1 MNLINIF
8 KNTLSN
14 TSSKILLI
22 ILLSS
27 FMFLN
32 TTAFAQSS
40 LFDKGEHYFFN
51 GKFAM
56 AERFLLQAL
65 DADPENPQIYTYLGD
80 ILFLRN
86 KHIDALK
93 MYRIVDELRPSG
105 QNCFR
110 MGQVYYDLN
119 DGRSA
124 IANFRRTIEIDPSIK
139 FAYYHIGLTYLMIFR
154 EKENAIAFWK
164 KFIEVSP
171 EDPQIE
177 TIKEAVD
184 ILSNPAFILPP
195 FGSNVSVAQALKI
208 GGYSPIEETNSR
220 ILFKSREP
228 VRTFYEKM
236 DERAIR
242 MESKSDEQAA
252 DQTQKNETRA
262 KQLSNKADETVNDS
276 AKKNEDK
283 ANRLLH
289 RSEETHLNEAD
300 KPKNNDNVVDVDK
313 TILEKSFDL
322 APKRGGQ

>member
-1 MNLINIF
+1 MII
-8 KNTLSN
+8 N
-14 TSSKILLI
+14 TSSKILLMI
-22 ILLSS
+22 FFFISA
-27 FMFLN
+27 
-32 TTAFAQSS
+32 AFAQSS

-80 ILFLRN
+80 ILFSRG

-93 MYRIVDELRPSG
+93 MYRIVDELKPSG

-124 IANFRRTIEIDPSIK
+124 IANFRKTIELDPSIK
-139 FAYYHIGLTYLMIFR
+139 FAYYHIGLTYLMLFR
-154 EKENAIAFWK
+154 EKENAIAFWN

-177 TIKEAVD
+177 TIREAVD

-195 FGSNVSVAQALKI
+195 FGSNVSVAHALKI

-220 ILFKSREP
+220 ILFKSSEP

-242 MESKSDEQAA
+242 MESKSDEQAP
-252 DQTQKNETRA
+252 DKTQKNETRA
-262 KQLSNKADETVNDS
+262 KQLSNKADEAVNP
-276 AKKNEDK
+276 KKNEDK
-283 ANRLLH
+283 LL
-289 RSEETHLNEAD
+289 RKSEETLLKEAD
-300 KPKNNDNVVDVDK
+300 KP
-313 TILEKSFDL
+313 TSY
-322 APKRGGQ
+322 